1 MCCDVIHSTVE
12 TILVG
17 AMMHVVRGALHDPRF
32 RERYAKAMFRLRYK
46 VFHERLGWDVK
57 TSDGE
62 EFDEFD
68 DPDSVYMLATDE
80 HDAVC
85 GGWRVRPTTRHYM
98 LGEVFPNLLNGAP
111 MPRHR
116 NVWEISRFAV
126 DTSDRSRTAGFS
138 LGDTARALLTDTLKF
153 AIDNH
158 VTQFVI
164 VTTVAV
170 ERLINGT
177 GIVMNRFGPPTR
189 IGRTLSVAC
198 WVDIDAHTR
207 HVLLHEP
214 LPLRVAA

>member
-1 MCCDVIHSTVE
+1 
-12 TILVG
+12 
-17 AMMHVVRGALHDPRF
+17 MMQVVRGALHDPRF
-32 RERYAKAMFRLRYK
+32 SERYAEAMFRLRYK
-46 VFHERLGWDVK
+46 VFHERLRWDVK
-57 TSDGE
+57 TYNGQ

-68 DPDSVYMLATDE
+68 DTDSVYMLATDE
-80 HDAVC
+80 NDIVC
-85 GGWRVRPTTRHYM
+85 GGWRVRPTTRSYM
-98 LGEVFPNLLNGAP
+98 LGEVFPDLLNGAP
-111 MPRHR
+111 PPSHR

-126 DTSDRSRTAGFS
+126 DTSVRMHTAGFT

-153 AIDNH
+153 AIHHH

-170 ERLINGT
+170 ERLINST

-207 HVLLHEP
+207 HVLLDEP